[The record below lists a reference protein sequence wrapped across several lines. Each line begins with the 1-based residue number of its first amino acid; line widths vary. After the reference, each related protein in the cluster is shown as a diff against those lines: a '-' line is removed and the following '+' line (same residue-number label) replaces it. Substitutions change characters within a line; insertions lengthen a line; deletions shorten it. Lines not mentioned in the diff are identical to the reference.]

1 MLLEKPEDVKH
12 ENSSGTVCAIYGVDA
27 HPTLQLFATAGGD
40 NTVKVWSL
48 QTPLEEGIATF
59 ELLATLANHQQ
70 AVNCVRWAGHGR
82 YLASGSDDQLVLLYE
97 LQAGAPAPVPFGSNA
112 RPNKQNWVRCST
124 LERHTMDVADVAW
137 SPDDRMLA
145 TCSIDNTIL
154 IWDVGVGTLSEV
166 MTQPLQ
172 TLTGHNGW
180 VKGVAWDPV
189 GKYLSS
195 AGEDKTVRMWKVA
208 DWQQSDVVTEPF
220 EGCASTSHFRRLSWS
235 PDGSVLCATHAF
247 SSKKNI
253 ASLLNRGS
261 WTNDLKFV
269 GHQGVVTSARFNP
282 KLLVTKA
289 DPEKEFACCAVGGED
304 ATVSIWLA
312 HLARPLAV
320 IKDCFDSSVTDL
332 TWSSSQSLLL
342 ACSLDGS
349 ICCFQFAGDE
359 IGTPI
364 SDVQQSKLL
373 QAKYG
378 SRAGITLASTL
389 VENPIQLQL
398 EEKST
403 TSPRLAV
410 SRTAGT
416 NAAPVLTHTTNTLI
430 PKKKKK
436 LGTQAS
442 SAPQNKPPAGT
453 STSDK
458 KRIAPVLLQTDA
470 QSSAN
475 NPASSHNNIR
485 NILGPTIASPT
496 ASDVTLL
503 DSRMASTSGKEVSV
517 VPDTNNSA
525 KLQASSELSPSE
537 TTGPTHKEKEKSV
550 ASKTTDIQS
559 KPTKM
564 EVKKNGVDGN
574 SLKRK
579 RESERPPIHTTTVV
593 AKSRE
598 VVARPPKLLN
608 ESSAGVARGGQLLPE
623 FPFRLQ
629 FSVEI
634 ETSTESNPANNDRT
648 GSGLISS
655 KAVVE
660 VTVHNLKNPQPEE
673 IIELGPVY
681 STIKCFEGS
690 EVKWIDRILGRVVCA
705 VGNASYCA
713 IGVRNGDLL
722 VLNNSG
728 RRLFPSIAL
737 GSAISIME
745 CSASESPYLLVI
757 LATGDLK
764 IWNLAERKL
773 VLSSSIEAITNITPE
788 DHRKLTLLR
797 CQVTTKGL
805 PLITFAESNADT
817 KGNSSLLSY
826 TFDTGMSSWMRVA
839 DDSFVFSDFASAL
852 PTDAVTVKSVPIG
865 PLRRLQNAS
874 GYGRTQRGIASAMLS
889 GMSDPLMQRN
899 VTRSHLEHQV
909 AAAIV
914 LKSSAEYRYWIQ
926 AYARFL
932 THDEDVTRL
941 DDLCAEMMGPFHA
954 PSSLIAT
961 DGKNPNSDEGSEWE
975 PMVLDAVKRDVLK
988 LHILPTI
995 AANRAL
1001 QRVVTNNGDL
1011 SVATTSGIMKLHPNA
1026 WINARIRRP
1035 RDSSADTSEAVLY
1048 STVAAVHRYRPEP
1061 SPETAAPIVEAT
1073 RSSRI
1078 QSPCVWEPVSYGAWA
1093 QIHICAE
1100 IDADARFRIV
1110 VWILE
1115 SGAVVVNDILDISC
1129 RWWQNACDN
1138 RTFRRLTGGDG
1149 CTYGFQFRSATEA
1162 TECSRIVDHVLTN
1175 PGVLKVVRK
1184 LIRAKVDLQ
1193 GLVMAWQGFGLHSSH
1208 LPSRTSHVQ
1217 PETTPP
1223 PSSCSQQR
1231 AKQLTIY
1238 PKHQDEATSSQEQQQ
1253 QEAEATSKKSKN
1265 PNAFLGPEDH
1275 SSLACEGG
1283 NNQVDED
1290 VNEVP
1295 TSPVVL
1301 LEAGSIMDM
1310 ESQYTKRLS
1319 GDWISRPYKTQ
1330 GEIHITYDVK
1340 HARYEGLP
1348 DAWRTLNHQFGL
1360 PLEKVPKRDVKG
1372 YEAKLPAVLEMMKT
1386 CFLAH
1391 NGARTEG
1398 VFRLAPDKEE
1408 YNAIKAAIND
1418 GSFED
1423 CSDVH
1428 IMASLIKGW
1437 FRELPISLF
1446 NMLPEQQIALTCQL
1460 VDPEPEVVLQSLT
1473 ALPPLHQSVVLWL
1486 LDLLNEVVK
1495 HEHENK
1501 MTAKSMAIVMVP
1513 NLLRVE
1519 NPDAAVVVAVYRQA
1533 SDFMQLLL
1541 HARLQQS

>member
-40 NTVKVWSL
+40 NT
-48 QTPLEEGIATF
+48 
-59 ELLATLANHQQ
+59 LLATLANHQQ

-154 IWDVGVGTLSEV
+154 IWDVGVGALSEV

-537 TTGPTHKEKEKSV
+537 TTGPTHKEKEK
-550 ASKTTDIQS
+550 
-559 KPTKM
+559 
-564 EVKKNGVDGN
+564 
-574 SLKRK
+574 
-579 RESERPPIHTTTVV
+579 
-593 AKSRE
+593 
-598 VVARPPKLLN
+598 
-608 ESSAGVARGGQLLPE
+608 
-623 FPFRLQ
+623 
-629 FSVEI
+629 
-634 ETSTESNPANNDRT
+634 
-648 GSGLISS
+648 
-655 KAVVE
+655 
-660 VTVHNLKNPQPEE
+660 
-673 IIELGPVY
+673 
-681 STIKCFEGS
+681 
-690 EVKWIDRILGRVVCA
+690 
-705 VGNASYCA
+705 
-713 IGVRNGDLL
+713 
-722 VLNNSG
+722 
-728 RRLFPSIAL
+728 
-737 GSAISIME
+737 
-745 CSASESPYLLVI
+745 
-757 LATGDLK
+757 
-764 IWNLAERKL
+764 
-773 VLSSSIEAITNITPE
+773 
-788 DHRKLTLLR
+788 
-797 CQVTTKGL
+797 
-805 PLITFAESNADT
+805 
-817 KGNSSLLSY
+817 
-826 TFDTGMSSWMRVA
+826 MRVA

-852 PTDAVTVKSVPIG
+852 PTDAVTVKSVP
-865 PLRRLQNAS
+865 
-874 GYGRTQRGIASAMLS
+874 RGIASAMLS

-961 DGKNPNSDEGSEWE
+961 DGKNPNSNEGSEWE

-1001 QRVVTNNGDL
+1001 QRVVTKYQLML
-1011 SVATTSGIMKLHPNA
+1011 SEIE
-1026 WINARIRRP
+1026 AR
-1035 RDSSADTSEAVLY
+1035 EK
-1048 STVAAVHRYRPEP
+1048 
-1061 SPETAAPIVEAT
+1061 
-1073 RSSRI
+1073 
-1078 QSPCVWEPVSYGAWA
+1078 
-1093 QIHICAE
+1093 
-1100 IDADARFRIV
+1100 
-1110 VWILE
+1110 
-1115 SGAVVVNDILDISC
+1115 
-1129 RWWQNACDN
+1129 
-1138 RTFRRLTGGDG
+1138 
-1149 CTYGFQFRSATEA
+1149 TE
-1162 TECSRIVDHVLTN
+1162 E
-1175 PGVLKVVRK
+1175 
-1184 LIRAKVDLQ
+1184 
-1193 GLVMAWQGFGLHSSH
+1193 
-1208 LPSRTSHVQ
+1208 
-1217 PETTPP
+1217 
-1223 PSSCSQQR
+1223 
-1231 AKQLTIY
+1231 
-1238 PKHQDEATSSQEQQQ
+1238 
-1253 QEAEATSKKSKN
+1253 
-1265 PNAFLGPEDH
+1265 
-1275 SSLACEGG
+1275 
-1283 NNQVDED
+1283 DED
-1290 VNEVP
+1290 
-1295 TSPVVL
+1295 
-1301 LEAGSIMDM
+1301 
-1310 ESQYTKRLS
+1310 ES
-1319 GDWISRPYKTQ
+1319 
-1330 GEIHITYDVK
+1330 
-1340 HARYEGLP
+1340 
-1348 DAWRTLNHQFGL
+1348 
-1360 PLEKVPKRDVKG
+1360 
-1372 YEAKLPAVLEMMKT
+1372 
-1386 CFLAH
+1386 
-1391 NGARTEG
+1391 
-1398 VFRLAPDKEE
+1398 
-1408 YNAIKAAIND
+1408 
-1418 GSFED
+1418 
-1423 CSDVH
+1423 
-1428 IMASLIKGW
+1428 
-1437 FRELPISLF
+1437 
-1446 NMLPEQQIALTCQL
+1446 
-1460 VDPEPEVVLQSLT
+1460 
-1473 ALPPLHQSVVLWL
+1473 
-1486 LDLLNEVVK
+1486 
-1495 HEHENK
+1495 
-1501 MTAKSMAIVMVP
+1501 
-1513 NLLRVE
+1513 
-1519 NPDAAVVVAVYRQA
+1519 
-1533 SDFMQLLL
+1533 
-1541 HARLQQS
+1541 

>member
-12 ENSSGTVCAIYGVDA
+12 ENASGTVCAIYGVDA

-40 NTVKVWSL
+40 NAVKIWSL
-48 QTPLEEGIATF
+48 LTPEEGGIASF

-112 RPNKQNWVRCST
+112 RPNKQNWVRCSA

-154 IWDVGVGTLSEV
+154 IWDVGVGAVSET

-180 VKGVAWDPV
+180 VKDGGVELTNASCCLV
-189 GKYLSS
+189 LKYLSS

-208 DWQQSDVVTEPF
+208 DWQESDVVTEPF

-253 ASLLNRGS
+253 AALLNRGS

-289 DPEKEFACCAVGGED
+289 DPDKEFACCAVGGED

-312 HLARPLAV
+312 HLSRPLAV

-364 SDVQQSKLL
+364 SDAQQSKLL

-389 VENPIQLQL
+389 VENPLQLQL

-410 SRTAGT
+410 NRNSGT
-416 NAAPVLTHTTNTLI
+416 SPAPIVTHTTNTLI

-442 SAPQNKPPAGT
+442 STLPPSGATQN
-453 STSDK
+453 DK
-458 KRIAPVLLQTDA
+458 KRIAPVLLQTDE

-475 NPASSHNNIR
+475 NPASSQNNIR
-485 NILGPTIASPT
+485 NILGPTIVSPT

-503 DSRMASTSGKEVSV
+503 DARMASTSGKEVNV

-525 KLQASSELSPSE
+525 TLQPSSAPSHSEKTGTAS
-537 TTGPTHKEKEKSV
+537 KEKPSP
-550 ASKTTDIQS
+550 ATTNGAPS
-559 KPTKM
+559 KPLKP
-564 EVKKNGVDGN
+564 EVKKNGVDGI

-579 RESERPPIHTTTVV
+579 RETERTPTQPATVV

-598 VVARPPKLLN
+598 VGVRPPKLLN
-608 ESSAGVARGGQLLPE
+608 ESSAGVASGGQLLPE

-634 ETSTESNPANNDRT
+634 DTSTQASTANVSSNGRAR
-648 GSGLISS
+648 SVAASS
-655 KAVVE
+655 KAVME
-660 VTVHNLKNPQPEE
+660 VTVHNLKNPQPQE

-681 STIKCFEGS
+681 STIKCSEGS
-690 EVKWIDRILGRVVCA
+690 EVKWIDRISGRVVCA

-713 IGVRNGDLL
+713 VGVHNGDLL
-722 VLNNSG
+722 ILNSSG
-728 RRLFPSIAL
+728 RRLFPYIAL
-737 GSAISIME
+737 GSAISVME
-745 CSASESPYLLVI
+745 CSVSESSYLLVI

-764 IWNLAERKL
+764 IWDLAERKL
-773 VLSSSIEAITNITPE
+773 VLSSSIEAITSITPA

-797 CQVTTKGL
+797 CQVTTKGM
-805 PLITFAESNADT
+805 PLITFAESNSET
-817 KGNSSLLSY
+817 KSSSSLLSY
-826 TFDTGMSSWMRVA
+826 TFDTAMASWMRVA

-909 AAAIV
+909 AAAVV
-914 LKSSAEYRYWIQ
+914 LKNSAEYRYWIQ

-932 THDEDVTRL
+932 THDEDVPRL
-941 DDLCAEMMGPFHA
+941 DNLCAEMMGPFHA
-954 PSSLIAT
+954 PSSPSDCKDSNL
-961 DGKNPNSDEGSEWE
+961 DEGGEWD
-975 PMVLDAVKRDVLK
+975 PMVLDLVKRDMLK
-988 LHILPTI
+988 THILPTI
-995 AANRAL
+995 AVNRAL
-1001 QRVVTNNGDL
+1001 QRVVAKYQLML
-1011 SVATTSGIMKLHPNA
+1011 S
-1026 WINARIRRP
+1026 
-1035 RDSSADTSEAVLY
+1035 E
-1048 STVAAVHRYRPEP
+1048 
-1061 SPETAAPIVEAT
+1061 VEA
-1073 RSSRI
+1073 R
-1078 QSPCVWEPVSYGAWA
+1078 E
-1093 QIHICAE
+1093 
-1100 IDADARFRIV
+1100 
-1110 VWILE
+1110 
-1115 SGAVVVNDILDISC
+1115 
-1129 RWWQNACDN
+1129 
-1138 RTFRRLTGGDG
+1138 
-1149 CTYGFQFRSATEA
+1149 
-1162 TECSRIVDHVLTN
+1162 
-1175 PGVLKVVRK
+1175 
-1184 LIRAKVDLQ
+1184 
-1193 GLVMAWQGFGLHSSH
+1193 
-1208 LPSRTSHVQ
+1208 
-1217 PETTPP
+1217 
-1223 PSSCSQQR
+1223 
-1231 AKQLTIY
+1231 
-1238 PKHQDEATSSQEQQQ
+1238 
-1253 QEAEATSKKSKN
+1253 
-1265 PNAFLGPEDH
+1265 
-1275 SSLACEGG
+1275 
-1283 NNQVDED
+1283 
-1290 VNEVP
+1290 
-1295 TSPVVL
+1295 
-1301 LEAGSIMDM
+1301 
-1310 ESQYTKRLS
+1310 
-1319 GDWISRPYKTQ
+1319 
-1330 GEIHITYDVK
+1330 
-1340 HARYEGLP
+1340 
-1348 DAWRTLNHQFGL
+1348 
-1360 PLEKVPKRDVKG
+1360 
-1372 YEAKLPAVLEMMKT
+1372 
-1386 CFLAH
+1386 
-1391 NGARTEG
+1391 
-1398 VFRLAPDKEE
+1398 KEE
-1408 YNAIKAAIND
+1408 D
-1418 GSFED
+1418 E
-1423 CSDVH
+1423 
-1428 IMASLIKGW
+1428 
-1437 FRELPISLF
+1437 
-1446 NMLPEQQIALTCQL
+1446 
-1460 VDPEPEVVLQSLT
+1460 
-1473 ALPPLHQSVVLWL
+1473 
-1486 LDLLNEVVK
+1486 NE
-1495 HEHENK
+1495 
-1501 MTAKSMAIVMVP
+1501 S
-1513 NLLRVE
+1513 
-1519 NPDAAVVVAVYRQA
+1519 
-1533 SDFMQLLL
+1533 
-1541 HARLQQS
+1541 

>member
-40 NTVKVWSL
+40 NTVKIWSL
-48 QTPLEEGIATF
+48 QTPAEGGIATF

-154 IWDVGVGTLSEV
+154 IWDVGVGAVSEV

-289 DPEKEFACCAVGGED
+289 DPDKEFACCAVGGED

-364 SDVQQSKLL
+364 SDAQQSKLL

-410 SRTAGT
+410 SQSSGT
-416 NAAPVLTHTTNTLI
+416 IAAPVVAHTTNTLI

-442 SAPQNKPPAGT
+442 SALQSKLPPGT
-453 STSDK
+453 NASDK
-458 KRIAPVLLQTDA
+458 KRIAPVLLQADA
-470 QSSAN
+470 QSLAN

-485 NILGPTIASPT
+485 NILGPTISSPT

-517 VPDTNNSA
+517 APDTNNSA
-525 KLQASSELSPSE
+525 KLSSSSAPSHSE
-537 TTGPTHKEKEKSV
+537 KTGPAPKEKP
-550 ASKTTDIQS
+550 AMSKTTDAHS
-559 KPTKM
+559 KPSKM

-608 ESSAGVARGGQLLPE
+608 ESSAGVARGGQLLPD

-634 ETSTESNPANNDRT
+634 DASTRSNAANPSSNGRTES
-648 GSGLISS
+648 GLVSP

-673 IIELGPVY
+673 VIELGPVY
-681 STIKCFEGS
+681 STIKCSDGS
-690 EVKWIDRILGRVVCA
+690 EVKWIDRIPGRAVCA

-713 IGVRNGDLL
+713 IGVHNGDLL
-722 VLNNSG
+722 VLNSSG
-728 RRLFPSIAL
+728 RRLFPAIAL
-737 GSAISIME
+737 GSAISVME

-797 CQVTTKGL
+797 CQVTTKGM
-805 PLITFAESNADT
+805 PLITFAESNSET

-889 GMSDPLMQRN
+889 TMSDPLMQRN

-909 AAAIV
+909 ATAII

-954 PSSLIAT
+954 PSSPIAM
-961 DGKNPNSDEGSEWE
+961 DDENSTSDVGSEWE
-975 PMVLDAVKRDVLK
+975 PMVLDLVKRDVLK

-1001 QRVVTNNGDL
+1001 QRVVTKYQLML
-1011 SVATTSGIMKLHPNA
+1011 SEIE
-1026 WINARIRRP
+1026 AREK
-1035 RDSSADTSEAVLY
+1035 TE
-1048 STVAAVHRYRPEP
+1048 E
-1061 SPETAAPIVEAT
+1061 VE
-1073 RSSRI
+1073 
-1078 QSPCVWEPVSYGAWA
+1078 
-1093 QIHICAE
+1093 
-1100 IDADARFRIV
+1100 D
-1110 VWILE
+1110 E
-1115 SGAVVVNDILDISC
+1115 S
-1129 RWWQNACDN
+1129 
-1138 RTFRRLTGGDG
+1138 
-1149 CTYGFQFRSATEA
+1149 
-1162 TECSRIVDHVLTN
+1162 
-1175 PGVLKVVRK
+1175 
-1184 LIRAKVDLQ
+1184 
-1193 GLVMAWQGFGLHSSH
+1193 
-1208 LPSRTSHVQ
+1208 
-1217 PETTPP
+1217 
-1223 PSSCSQQR
+1223 
-1231 AKQLTIY
+1231 
-1238 PKHQDEATSSQEQQQ
+1238 
-1253 QEAEATSKKSKN
+1253 
-1265 PNAFLGPEDH
+1265 
-1275 SSLACEGG
+1275 
-1283 NNQVDED
+1283 
-1290 VNEVP
+1290 
-1295 TSPVVL
+1295 
-1301 LEAGSIMDM
+1301 
-1310 ESQYTKRLS
+1310 
-1319 GDWISRPYKTQ
+1319 
-1330 GEIHITYDVK
+1330 
-1340 HARYEGLP
+1340 
-1348 DAWRTLNHQFGL
+1348 
-1360 PLEKVPKRDVKG
+1360 
-1372 YEAKLPAVLEMMKT
+1372 
-1386 CFLAH
+1386 
-1391 NGARTEG
+1391 
-1398 VFRLAPDKEE
+1398 
-1408 YNAIKAAIND
+1408 
-1418 GSFED
+1418 
-1423 CSDVH
+1423 
-1428 IMASLIKGW
+1428 
-1437 FRELPISLF
+1437 
-1446 NMLPEQQIALTCQL
+1446 
-1460 VDPEPEVVLQSLT
+1460 
-1473 ALPPLHQSVVLWL
+1473 
-1486 LDLLNEVVK
+1486 
-1495 HEHENK
+1495 
-1501 MTAKSMAIVMVP
+1501 
-1513 NLLRVE
+1513 
-1519 NPDAAVVVAVYRQA
+1519 
-1533 SDFMQLLL
+1533 
-1541 HARLQQS
+1541 